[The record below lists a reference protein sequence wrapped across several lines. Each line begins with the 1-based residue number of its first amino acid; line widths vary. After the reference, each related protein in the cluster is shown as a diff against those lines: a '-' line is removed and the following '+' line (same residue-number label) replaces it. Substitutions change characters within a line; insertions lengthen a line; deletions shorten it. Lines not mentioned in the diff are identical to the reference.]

1 MSGVHQNCRGGYTP
15 IDSSV
20 VVGAS
25 KGDAAAS
32 VSVHLP
38 PLELTFTTAIP
49 AIGPYS
55 DRYST
60 EPVPVLSSVT
70 GLAMNCQSSGK
81 PRSLAEVQPRETF
94 PVVALK
100 NAAVTL
106 PTFVLAMYRRDWS
119 GLRKMLVELPAA
131 PTS

>member
-1 MSGVHQNCRGGYTP
+1 
-15 IDSSV
+15 
-20 VVGAS
+20 
-25 KGDAAAS
+25 
-32 VSVHLP
+32 
-38 PLELTFTTAIP
+38 
-49 AIGPYS
+49 
-55 DRYST
+55 
-60 EPVPVLSSVT
+60 
-70 GLAMNCQSSGK
+70 MNCQSSGK

-131 PTS
+131 PTSYSVGLARFPEEMSETSTVLVVERSPKIAKWPSCVMSTPAGKRLVLYPVAF